1 MLCPRW
7 QRARQMVK
15 HVFGDLGLPSLIG
28 WVSEYQ
34 EQARVLK
41 QESRGQDQTWIELA
55 TARSQG
61 TMFLRWRKHRLG
73 AMSDSRSL
81 VDNWRQAWVLW
92 MGDYPME
99 LTASSIYSRHERW
112 PGNWT
117 KTRDG
122 RRRRKLL
129 AQLIRGV
136 YRGRLTDDDRMTNVS
151 HDSAVKGWRRGATMV
166 SVADSGDGRKAT
178 SPAQVGKRQSD
189 PSDLCLSWARSFHV
203 EHNPIAQDMNRHD
216 RRRESG
222 HADHRWRETEPW
234 DI

>member
-7 QRARQMVK
+7 QRARRMVK
-15 HVFGDLGLPSLIG
+15 RVPGDLGLPSLIG

-41 QESRGQDQTWIELA
+41 QESRGQDQTWIEMA
-55 TARSQG
+55 TMRSQG
-61 TMFLRWRKHRLG
+61 TVFLRWWKHRLG
-73 AMSDSRSL
+73 AMSDSRLL

-99 LTASSIYSRHERW
+99 LTVGSIYSRHERW

-117 KTRDG
+117 KTRGG

-129 AQLIRGV
+129 VQLIRGV
-136 YRGRLTDDDRMTNVS
+136 YHGGLTSDDRMANVS
-151 HDSAVKGWRRGATMV
+151 HGGTVKGWRHGATVV

-178 SPAQVGKRQSD
+178 LPAQVGKR
-189 PSDLCLSWARSFHV
+189 
-203 EHNPIAQDMNRHD
+203 
-216 RRRESG
+216 
-222 HADHRWRETEPW
+222 
-234 DI
+234 